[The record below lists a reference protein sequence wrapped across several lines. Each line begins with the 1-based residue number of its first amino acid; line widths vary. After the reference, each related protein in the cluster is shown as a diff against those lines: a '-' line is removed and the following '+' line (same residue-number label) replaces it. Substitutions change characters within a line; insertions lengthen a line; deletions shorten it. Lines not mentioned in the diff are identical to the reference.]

1 MSKHETP
8 LTRRYWKSVGGTLS
22 EEFPAVFRDDTNARR
37 LLDGVIVLGERDVIA
52 GFSDVE
58 IEGKDIIVVQAK
70 ANRLGMYLIGQAIIS
85 ARLMRRFNPKSVK
98 TVAICTKGDSVL
110 EALLPEYGVELV
122 VYADD
127 DLKNPSC
134 A

>member
-8 LTRRYWKSVGGTLS
+8 LTRRYWESVGGTLI
-22 EEFPAVFRDDTNARR
+22 EEFPAVLRGEANAQR
-37 LLDGVIVLGERDVIA
+37 LLDGVIVLGDRNVIA
-52 GFSDVE
+52 NFPDVE
-58 IEGKDIIVVQAK
+58 IEGKDIIVVQTK

-85 ARLMRRFNPKSVK
+85 ARLMRRFNPNSIKS
-98 TVAICTKGDSVL
+98 VAICTKGDSVL
-110 EALLPEYGVELV
+110 EAFLPDYGVELV
-122 VYADD
+122 VYSDS